1 MIISPEWLVG
11 TLVLPLIFILVKVL
25 LNQKQQIDIL
35 TGIADRQQTELSL
48 LRAIVLELAPA
59 DVIKRHIANTGKPHD

>member
-59 DVIKRHIANTGKPHD
+59 DVIKRHLQKPDSHD

>member
-1 MIISPEWLVG
+1 MTISPEWLVG
-11 TLVLPLIFILVKVL
+11 TLVLPLIFVLVRVL

-35 TGIADRQQTELSL
+35 TGIADRQQVELSL

-59 DVIKRHIANTGKPHD
+59 DIIKRHLQKTDDHD